1 MKFCIFQESLTSK
14 TQIKLQNKGYVY
26 MKLNNIKGLVS
37 IMGNVDMA
45 QGVSAMLG
53 LTGLGKMKPNILLL
67 GYKNDWL
74 ESSRYSLDQ
83 YFATIQ

>member
-1 MKFCIFQESLTSK
+1 
-14 TQIKLQNKGYVY
+14 

-74 ESSRYSLDQ
+74 ESSRHSLDQ